1 MWSMDAIS
9 FTRGHATINRD
20 NLQWTH
26 PQRETMQGSLMQHK
40 RKEERQAWSYR
51 VYQYKAT
58 LQEQSPPAAWPATL
72 RTVVFAQRDLWN
84 ACHAAW
90 ERNRTQYEALM
101 AQGAT
106 LIPLREGRDQAL
118 AQVTE
123 VGRQIKEHRQAARTR
138 TYPDAEQDH
147 QALVA
152 ARGQLQQ
159 AQDTLRLAE
168 IAYRAHIR
176 PQLTVLLTILWQEM
190 HALGQ
195 GAPLP
200 WYNARQG
207 TDPFRTTVERFLK
220 HLGGPPHPKRRLE
233 QAHLTYRFT
242 GPPLTW
248 EQLLEDKTRMIRLD
262 PCERWARPGRRPNA
276 FTMGHLRITDTDTVT
291 FGVWLHRRP
300 PAGALIKGVDLVG
313 REHAR
318 GWGAHQPRWA
328 WTFSVLCEI
337 PPCEPA
343 PHLGERYA
351 ALDLNWRI
359 LDDDR
364 IRVGMVFDGQTH
376 TPLYFPSHLVQR
388 WRFAQGLQQ
397 AIAAA
402 LARCKA
408 RLGDLWQERPLPP
421 DLDPRGAG
429 WVQTGQRGLL
439 RLRTQVEALLPTA
452 PSRQPTLTVLTA
464 WATCTGKLWYEW
476 RALTGHLERAKA
488 AWYAATAKQLCRQY
502 RQLAV
507 EALDLKRMAEQA
519 DLVPRLAQ
527 SQQYR
532 QLVGLGAFLQRLAHT
547 AQREA
552 VQVRKVDPAD
562 TSRTCP
568 RCGTIL
574 TKEQFEA
581 QQGAQFVACPQ
592 GCRYDMD
599 IGAAIALYAA
609 PFLRELLAVPAAEAG
624 RGLC

>member
-1 MWSMDAIS
+1 MQR
-9 FTRGHATINRD
+9 TRKD
-20 NLQWTH
+20 D
-26 PQRETMQGSLMQHK
+26 
-40 RKEERQAWSYR
+40 RQTWSYR

-58 LQEQSPPAAWPATL
+58 LQEQSSPAQWPAAL
-72 RTVVFAQRDLWN
+72 RAVIFAQRDLWN

-106 LIPLREGRDQAL
+106 LMPLREARDQAL

-123 VGRQIKEHRQAARTR
+123 AGRQIKEHRQAARKR
-138 TYPDAEQDH
+138 TYPGAEQDH
-147 QALVA
+147 QALLA

-168 IAYRAHIR
+168 IAYRDHIR
-176 PQLTVLLTILWQEM
+176 PQLSVLLATLWQEV

-200 WYNARQG
+200 WYNERQV
-207 TDPFRTTVERFLK
+207 TDAFRHTVEHFLK
-220 HLGGPPHPKRRLE
+220 HLGGPPRPKRRLE

-248 EQLLEDKTRMIRLD
+248 EQLLEDKTSMIRLD

-276 FTMGHLRITDTDTVT
+276 FTRGHLRITDSDTVS

-300 PAGALIKGVDLVG
+300 PEGALIKGVDLVG

-318 GWGAHQPRWA
+318 SWGAHQPRWA

-337 PPCEPA
+337 PPCDPGPERAQA
-343 PHLGERYA
+343 PHIAERYA
-351 ALDLNWRI
+351 ALDLNSRI

-376 TPLYFPSHLVQR
+376 IPLYFPSHLVQR

-397 AIAAA
+397 DIAAA

-429 WVQTGQRGLL
+429 WIQTGQGGLL
-439 RLRTQVEALLPTA
+439 RLLTQVEALPPTV

-464 WATCTGKLWYEW
+464 WATRTGKLWYEW
-476 RALTGHLERAKA
+476 RALTRHLERAKA
-488 AWYAATAKQLCRQY
+488 AWYAATAKQLCEQY

-507 EALDLKRMAEQA
+507 EALDLKRMAEQKDVA
-519 DLVPRLAQ
+519 PRLAQ

-552 VQVRKVDPAD
+552 VQVLKVDPAD
-562 TSRTCP
+562 TTRTCP
-568 RCGTIL
+568 RCGAIL

-581 QQGAQFVACPQ
+581 QHGAQFVSCPQ

-599 IGAAIALYAA
+599 VGAAIALYRRAFPDRAA
-609 PFLRELLAVPAAEAG
+609 
-624 RGLC
+624 RGARC

>member
-1 MWSMDAIS
+1 M
-9 FTRGHATINRD
+9 RR
-20 NLQWTH
+20 
-26 PQRETMQGSLMQHK
+26 K
-40 RKEERQAWSYR
+40 RKAERQSWSYR

-58 LQEQSPPAAWPATL
+58 LQEQSSPAQWPEAL
-72 RTVVFAQRDLWN
+72 CAVVFAQRALWN
-84 ACHAAW
+84 ACCAAW

-101 AQGAT
+101 AQGDT
-106 LIPLREGRDQAL
+106 LMPLREARDQTL
-118 AQVTE
+118 AQLTE
-123 VGRQIKEHRQAARTR
+123 ARSHIQAHRQAARQR
-138 TYPDAEQDH
+138 TYPGAEQDH
-147 QALVA
+147 HALVA
-152 ARGQLQQ
+152 ARGHLQQ
-159 AQDTLRLAE
+159 AQDTLRRAE
-168 IAYRAHIR
+168 MAYRDHIR
-176 PQLTVLLTILWQEM
+176 PQLTALLATLWQEVE
-190 HALGQ
+190 ALGQ

-200 WYNARQG
+200 WYNARQV
-207 TDPFRTTVERFLK
+207 TDAFRTTVERFLK

-233 QAHLTYRFT
+233 KAHLTYHFT

-248 EQLLEDKTRMIRLD
+248 EQLLEDKTSMIRLD
-262 PCERWARPGRRPNA
+262 PFERWARAGQRPNA

-313 REHAR
+313 RERTR

-337 PPCEPA
+337 PPVDHGPA
-343 PHLGERYA
+343 RAQAPPIGERYA

-402 LARCKA
+402 LERCKA
-408 RLGDLWQERPLPP
+408 TLGDLWQERPLPP

-429 WVQTGQRGLL
+429 WVQTGQGGLL
-439 RLRTQVEALLPTA
+439 RLLTQVEALPPTI

-464 WATCTGKLWYEW
+464 WATRTGKLWYEW
-476 RALTGHLERAKA
+476 RALTRHLERAKA
-488 AWYAATAKQLCRQY
+488 AWYAATAQQLRRQY

-507 EALDLKRMAEQA
+507 EALDLKRMAAQE
-519 DLVPRLAQ
+519 DLAPRLAR
-527 SQQYR
+527 SQKYR
-532 QLVGLGAFLQRLAHT
+532 QLVGLGAFLQRLTHT
-547 AQREA
+547 AHREA
-552 VQVRKVDPAD
+552 VQVLKVDPAD
-562 TSRTCP
+562 TTRTCP
-568 RCGTIL
+568 WCGTKL

-581 QQGAQFVACPQ
+581 QQGAQWLSCPQ

-599 IGAAIALYAA
+599 IGAAIALYRRAFPETA
-609 PFLRELLAVPAAEAG
+609 PLVARS
-624 RGLC
+624 

>member
-1 MWSMDAIS
+1 M
-9 FTRGHATINRD
+9 
-20 NLQWTH
+20 
-26 PQRETMQGSLMQHK
+26 QRK
-40 RKEERQAWSYR
+40 RKADRQAWSYR

-58 LQEQSPPAAWPATL
+58 LQEQSAPAQWPAAL
-72 RTVVFAQRDLWN
+72 RAVVCAQRELWN
-84 ACHAAW
+84 ACQAAW

-106 LIPLREGRDQAL
+106 LMPLREARDQAL

-123 VGRQIKEHRQAARTR
+123 ARKHITELRQAARTR
-138 TYPDAEQDH
+138 TYPGAAQDH

-152 ARGQLQQ
+152 ARGHLQQ
-159 AQDTLRLAE
+159 AQATLRRAE
-168 IAYRAHIR
+168 SAYRDHIR
-176 PQLTVLLTILWQEM
+176 PHLTALLATLWQEVQ
-190 HALGQ
+190 ALGH

-200 WYNARQG
+200 WYNERQV
-207 TDPFRTTVERFLK
+207 TDAFRTAVERFLK
-220 HLGGPPHPKRRLE
+220 HRGGPPRPKCRLE

-248 EQLLEDKTRMIRLD
+248 EQLLEDKTSMIRLD
-262 PCERWARPGRRPNA
+262 SCERWARPGCRPNA
-276 FTMGHLRITDTDTVT
+276 FTRGHLRITDTDSVT

-300 PAGALIKGVDLVG
+300 PEGALIKGVDLVG
-313 REHAR
+313 RERAR

-337 PPCEPA
+337 PPVDPGPERAQA
-343 PHLGERYA
+343 PHRGAPSA

-364 IRVGMVFDGQTH
+364 IRVGMVFDGQTP
-376 TPLYFPSHLVQR
+376 TPLYFPSALVQR

-402 LARCKA
+402 LERCKA
-408 RLGDLWQERPLPP
+408 TLGDLWQACPLPP

-429 WVQTGQRGLL
+429 WGQTGQKGLV
-439 RLRTQVEALLPTA
+439 RLRTQVEALPSTV

-464 WATCTGKLWYEW
+464 WATRTGKLWYEW

-488 AWYAATAKQLCRQY
+488 AWYAATAQQLCRQY

-507 EALDLKRMAEQA
+507 EALDLKRLAEQD
-519 DLVPRLAQ
+519 DLAPRLAQ
-527 SQQYR
+527 SQKYR

-547 AQREA
+547 AQREG
-552 VQVRKVDPAD
+552 VQVLKVDPAD
-562 TSRTCP
+562 TTRTCP
-568 RCGTIL
+568 RCGTLL

-581 QQGAQFVACPQ
+581 QQGAQVLSCPQ

-599 IGAAIALYAA
+599 IGAAIALYRRAFPATAA
-609 PFLRELLAVPAAEAG
+609 
-624 RGLC
+624 RGARG

>member
-1 MWSMDAIS
+1 M
-9 FTRGHATINRD
+9 
-20 NLQWTH
+20 
-26 PQRETMQGSLMQHK
+26 QRE
-40 RKEERQAWSYR
+40 RKADRQAWSYC

-58 LQEQSPPAAWPATL
+58 LRVQSSPAQWPDAL
-72 RTVVFAQRDLWN
+72 RAVVCAQRDLWN
-84 ACHAAW
+84 ACQAAW

-101 AQGAT
+101 AQGDT
-106 LIPLREGRDQAL
+106 LRPLREARDQAL

-123 VGRQIKEHRQAARTR
+123 AGRHLKAHRQAARTR
-138 TYPDAEQDH
+138 TYPGAEQDH
-147 QALVA
+147 HALVA
-152 ARGQLQQ
+152 AREQLRQV
-159 AQDTLRLAE
+159 QDTLRLAE
-168 IAYRAHIR
+168 IAYRDHIR
-176 PQLTVLLTILWQEM
+176 PQLTALLATLWQEV

-200 WYNARQG
+200 WYNERQV
-207 TDPFRTTVERFLK
+207 TEAFRHTVERFLK
-220 HLGGPPHPKRRLE
+220 HLGGPPRPKRRLE

-248 EQLLEDKTRMIRLD
+248 EQLLEDKTSMIRLD
-262 PCERWARPGRRPNA
+262 PLERWARPGRRPNA

-300 PAGALIKGVDLVG
+300 PDGALIKGVDLVG
-313 REHAR
+313 RECAR

-337 PPCEPA
+337 PPRDHGPEREQA
-343 PHLGERYA
+343 PHMGAQSA

-359 LDDDR
+359 MDDDR

-397 AIAAA
+397 DIAAA

-408 RLGDLWQERPLPP
+408 TLGDLWQECPLPP

-429 WVQTGQRGLL
+429 WVQTGQGGLL
-439 RLRTQVEALLPTA
+439 RLLTQVEALPPTV
-452 PSRQPTLTVLTA
+452 PSRQPTLIVLTA
-464 WATCTGKLWYEW
+464 WATRTGKLWYEW
-476 RALTGHLERAKA
+476 RALTRHLERAKA

-507 EALDLKRMAEQA
+507 EALDLKRMAEQE
-519 DLVPRLAQ
+519 DLAPRLAQ

-552 VQVRKVDPAD
+552 VQVLKVDPAD
-562 TSRTCP
+562 TTRTCP

-574 TKEQFEA
+574 TKEQFEV
-581 QQGAQFVACPQ
+581 QHGEQFLSCPQ

-599 IGAAIALYAA
+599 IGAAIELHRRAFPDTAALVV
-609 PFLRELLAVPAAEAG
+609 R
-624 RGLC
+624 C

>member
-58 LQEQSPPAAWPATL
+58 LQEQSSPAQWPAAL

-123 VGRQIKEHRQAARTR
+123 AGRHLKEHRQAARTR
-138 TYPDAEQDH
+138 TYPGAEQDH
-147 QALVA
+147 QALMA
-152 ARGQLQQ
+152 ARGHLQQ
-159 AQDTLRLAE
+159 AKDTLRLAE

-176 PQLTVLLTILWQEM
+176 PQLTVLLATLWQEVQ
-190 HALGQ
+190 ALGQ
-195 GAPLP
+195 GTSLP
-200 WYNARQG
+200 WYNTRQV
-207 TDPFRTTVERFLK
+207 TEAFRTTVERFLK
-220 HLGGPPHPKRRLE
+220 HLGGPPRPKHRLE

-248 EQLLEDKTRMIRLD
+248 EQLLEDKTSMIRLD

-276 FTMGHLRITDTDTVT
+276 FTRGHLRITDTDTVT

-300 PAGALIKGVDLVG
+300 PDGALLKGVDLVG

-337 PPCEPA
+337 PPREPA
-343 PHLGERYA
+343 PHMGERYA

-388 WRFAQGLQQ
+388 WRFARPDSGTSGRS
-397 AIAAA
+397 
-402 LARCKA
+402 ARSHLTLIRVVQDGYRPGSVGSCVCSRRSKPCCP
-408 RLGDLWQERPLPP
+408 PLP
-421 DLDPRGAG
+421 AAS
-429 WVQTGQRGLL
+429 QR
-439 RLRTQVEALLPTA
+439 
-452 PSRQPTLTVLTA
+452 
-464 WATCTGKLWYEW
+464 
-476 RALTGHLERAKA
+476 
-488 AWYAATAKQLCRQY
+488 
-502 RQLAV
+502 
-507 EALDLKRMAEQA
+507 
-519 DLVPRLAQ
+519 
-527 SQQYR
+527 
-532 QLVGLGAFLQRLAHT
+532 
-547 AQREA
+547 
-552 VQVRKVDPAD
+552 
-562 TSRTCP
+562 
-568 RCGTIL
+568 
-574 TKEQFEA
+574 
-581 QQGAQFVACPQ
+581 
-592 GCRYDMD
+592 
-599 IGAAIALYAA
+599 
-609 PFLRELLAVPAAEAG
+609 
-624 RGLC
+624 

>member
-1 MWSMDAIS
+1 M
-9 FTRGHATINRD
+9 
-20 NLQWTH
+20 
-26 PQRETMQGSLMQHK
+26 QRK
-40 RKEERQAWSYR
+40 RKEDRQSWSYR

-58 LQEQSPPAAWPATL
+58 LQEQSSPAQWPEAL
-72 RTVVFAQRDLWN
+72 RAVVFAQHDLWN

-101 AQGAT
+101 TQGDT
-106 LIPLREGRDQAL
+106 LMPLRDARDQAL

-123 VGRQIKEHRQAARTR
+123 AGRHIKEHRKAARKR
-138 TYPDAEQDH
+138 TYPGAEQDH

-152 ARGQLQQ
+152 AQGQLQQ
-159 AQDTLRLAE
+159 AKDTLRLAA
-168 IAYRAHIR
+168 IAYRDHIR
-176 PQLTVLLTILWQEM
+176 PHLTALLATLWQEV

-200 WYNARQG
+200 WYNERQV
-207 TDPFRTTVERFLK
+207 TEAFRHTVERFLK
-220 HLGGPPHPKRRLE
+220 HLGGPPRPKRRLE
-233 QAHLTYRFT
+233 QAHLTYHFT

-248 EQLLEDKTRMIRLD
+248 EQLLEGKTSMIQFD
-262 PCERWARPGRRPNA
+262 PVARWARPGRRPNA
-276 FTMGHLRITDTDTVT
+276 FTRGHLRITDTDTVI

-313 REHAR
+313 RERAR

-337 PPCEPA
+337 PPREHGSEREQA
-343 PHLGERYA
+343 PHMGAQYA

-397 AIAAA
+397 DIAAA
-402 LARCKA
+402 LERCKA

-429 WVQTGQRGLL
+429 WVQTGQSGLL
-439 RLRTQVEALLPTA
+439 RLLTQVEALPPTV

-464 WATCTGKLWYEW
+464 WATRTGKLWYEW
-476 RALTGHLERAKA
+476 RALTRHLERAKA

-507 EALDLKRMAEQA
+507 EALDLKRMAEQK
-519 DLVPRLAQ
+519 DLAPRLAQ

-562 TSRTCP
+562 TTRTCP
-568 RCGTIL
+568 RCGAIL

-581 QQGAQFVACPQ
+581 QQGAQFLSCPQ

-599 IGAAIALYAA
+599 IGAAIALYRRAFPDIAA
-609 PFLRELLAVPAAEAG
+609 
-624 RGLC
+624 RGACC